1 MDIKQTA
8 IELTRR
14 EKQEWEDATA
24 FVTDRVAF
32 QMRNLIKV
40 LRKNYWGIFDTPND
54 PITGRKK
61 IWIPLTEVMVENV
74 VKNIDL
80 DQKDINFRA
89 KNKRGQAFTEVTRFL
104 AKHQLDKIFFGE
116 ILDMAERQLAIDGT
130 VVWKTTGSK
139 ETPLRVEQVD
149 LLNFYIDPTAK
160 SIQDTGAVIERAILT
175 VDQFM
180 SMDGWHDK
188 DNAKLRFDVDK
199 NDPDNLSVTGTTGRT
214 PLVEVFERWGQMP
227 KSLITGKFEDKDT
240 YIEGHIVI
248 SNIGDQPVVHLIEE
262 NKGLKPYEEAWYTR
276 VSGRWYG
283 KGVAEKVMML
293 QLWDNTVVNIRINRS
308 YVSQLGLFKIKKGAG
323 VTPQM
328 ISRLSSNGAITVN
341 KMDDVEQFVM
351 QEASQASYK
360 DEEIIQGWAER
371 ITSAFESVTG
381 ESLPA
386 STPATNAILQNRSA
400 KSEFQKIKEGIGMFL
415 QRWMDRHALALI
427 VKGVKPSDIIRITGD
442 DDKYKNIVE
451 RVVAYQASQILDEMF
466 DEGITVPPQEI
477 QRAIQNAETRLRSNP
492 ELFVETMES
501 IEADMMD
508 TKVFVTNEEIDVAV
522 TVDRLVSTL
531 SLAPEFRE
539 DIIRQVFDLLGLPMP
554 ENKGLPQEP
563 QQEQPQPQGQPAQG
577 LQQLT
582 TQANVPQ
589 LG

>member
-1 MDIKQTA
+1 MDIKQSA

-130 VVWKTTGSK
+130 VVWKTTGNK

-188 DNAKLRFDVDK
+188 NDAKLRFDVDK

-227 KSLITGKFEDKDT
+227 KSLTTGKFEDKDT

-341 KMDDVEQFVM
+341 NMDDVEQFVM

-386 STPATNAILQNRSA
+386 STPATNAVLQNRSA
-400 KSEFQKIKEGIGMFL
+400 QSEFQKIKEGIGMFL

-451 RVVAYQASQILDEMF
+451 RVVAYQAGQILDEMF
-466 DEGITVPPQEI
+466 DEGIVVPPLEI

-492 ELFVETMES
+492 EIFVETMES

-508 TKVFVTNEEIDVAV
+508 TKVFVTNEEIDVAI

-563 QQEQPQPQGQPAQG
+563 QQQEQPQPQGQPAQG

-589 LG
+589 L